1 MTTEQLANIETELHS
16 TVLQLYKKEQ
26 TEELNEKLKTVFAT
40 YRQVHNNYSDL
51 AKGNDEALKRGLFI
65 QWYAITEPKYL
76 TGIEALNEVAEE
88 NIIDLIEEKIQ
99 NKSLDTEL
107 KWMLNYYATWDYV
120 FDRFKNRK
128 GLADLIE
135 NRSDGLLEGLV
146 IDKEAMNKR
155 GQMGAYWNSL
165 NLFTNAETR
174 ASH

>member
-107 KWMLNYYATWDYV
+107 KWMLNYYATWDYA

-146 IDKEAMNKR
+146 IDKEAMSKR

-165 NLFTNAETR
+165 SR
-174 ASH
+174 